1 MPLPIP
7 SSLSPSK
14 VSTFRDCALAFRLS
28 AIDKIPE
35 PPTIPAVK
43 GTTVHRALELLFG
56 LSPEERTS
64 EAAVGLLHVALD
76 EMTTNPEYVG
86 LSLDDDAAR
95 AFADDATTMVN
106 RYFAIENPS
115 LVQPV
120 GLELKMEADLDG
132 VLIRGIIDRLEINGV
147 GDLIVTDYKTGRT
160 PTVAGEQ
167 QKLGGV
173 HFYSLLCERVL
184 GKRPVEVQLMYLG
197 SKPEIIVARP
207 TEQSTRGVEKRLSA
221 VWNAVKRACET
232 DDFRPKPGPLCN
244 WCSFKAYCPAFGGTL
259 PQPPSGATPVN
270 VQRGSQT

>member
-64 EAAVGLLHVALD
+64 EAAVGLLRVALD

-132 VLIRGIIDRLEINGV
+132 VLIRGIIDRLEINGD

-259 PQPPSGATPVN
+259 PPPPSGATPAN

>member
-43 GTTVHRALELLFG
+43 GTTVHRALEL
-56 LSPEERTS
+56 
-64 EAAVGLLHVALD
+64 
-76 EMTTNPEYVG
+76 NPEYVG

-132 VLIRGIIDRLEINGV
+132 VLIRGIIDRLEINGD

-197 SKPEIIVARP
+197 SK
-207 TEQSTRGVEKRLSA
+207 
-221 VWNAVKRACET
+221 T

-259 PQPPSGATPVN
+259 PPPPSGATPVN